1 MVLAQC
7 LIAAER
13 RRSGGVQAGRGR
25 RAWTLALVDL
35 MCKKKPVL
43 AADIIRLCAVLF
55 VALYLVPTGAHLAEL
70 PNKIGLPSEQYML
83 VQGIYAGWDRFGLVA
98 LGALIFTAA
107 HSILVRGQQGAFFCS
122 LTAFLCI
129 VATQVI
135 FWLFTLPMNAASANW
150 TRTPVAFAAARRQWE
165 YSHAASAI
173 FTFAAL
179 IAILASLL
187 LASRPSAPAP

>member
-1 MVLAQC
+1 MKRPVCAEPQRGFRFSTRLAASGPFFGVCYPAGLGPFRAIRGMVLAQC

-43 AADIIRLCAVLF
+43 AADIIRVCAVLF

-122 LTAFLCI
+122 LTAFLW
-129 VATQVI
+129 Q
-135 FWLFTLPMNAASANW
+135 
-150 TRTPVAFAAARRQWE
+150 RR
-165 YSHAASAI
+165 SS
-173 FTFAAL
+173 
-179 IAILASLL
+179 SGC
-187 LASRPSAPAP
+187 SPCR